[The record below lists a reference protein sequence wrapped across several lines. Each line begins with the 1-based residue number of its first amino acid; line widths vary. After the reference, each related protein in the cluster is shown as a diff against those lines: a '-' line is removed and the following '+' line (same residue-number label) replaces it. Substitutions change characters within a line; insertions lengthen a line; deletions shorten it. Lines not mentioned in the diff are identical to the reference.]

1 MGEDYG
7 EFSGDIRLSNEV
19 NFADVRFDVFD
30 DEIFEE
36 DETIVIAMTRIFSD
50 VGFNDANVTLNP
62 ARTTVVIQ
70 DNDFA
75 LPQGIQQI

>member
-19 NFADVRFDVFD
+19 NFTDVRFDIFD